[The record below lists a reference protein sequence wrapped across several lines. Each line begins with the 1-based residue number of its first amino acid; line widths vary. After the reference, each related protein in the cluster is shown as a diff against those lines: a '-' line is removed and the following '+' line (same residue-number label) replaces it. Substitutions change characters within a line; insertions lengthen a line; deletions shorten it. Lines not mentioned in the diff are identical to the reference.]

1 MIKSICVFC
10 GSSDG
15 SDPRYGQAARE
26 LGELIADKGITL
38 VYGGGNVGTMGM
50 LAEAAMKRGGK
61 VVGIIP
67 DKLNGLVDHLELS
80 ELLVVKDMHE
90 RKALMQDMADA
101 FLALPG
107 GIGTMEELFEVWS
120 WRYIGYH
127 AKPIGLVNILG
138 FYDELA
144 RFLAVMVESG
154 FLRQELFLDLVMAD
168 NPASAL
174 DLLIKKDREP
184 ALSFQKRAERKA

>member
-154 FLRQELFLDLVMAD
+154 FLRQELFLDLVMA
-168 NPASAL
+168 NSPASAL